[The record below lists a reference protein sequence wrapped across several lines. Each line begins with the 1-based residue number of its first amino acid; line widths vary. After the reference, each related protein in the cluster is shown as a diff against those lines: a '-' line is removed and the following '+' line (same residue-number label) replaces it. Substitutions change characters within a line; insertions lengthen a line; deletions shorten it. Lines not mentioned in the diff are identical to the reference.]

1 MEINP
6 YFVLD
11 AQHGRRTS
19 ARRKQDRYHAKAK
32 KTRRERANFWKL
44 RDAKDVEYK
53 KLHCH
58 DILQFS
64 AGGALRASVWKEDFL
79 ELRRRVIEHYLRR
92 PVIEHY
98 SQPGDDDGEQECKR
112 GAAENDWSGNDWS
125 GSAPVPTPI
134 ISGPEEIEA
143 LINNKERFIEYC
155 HCISPVSSDDY
166 CFMIPDVQR
175 CIESREILVKF
186 DMKECCQGT
195 SAHATLLRKV
205 EDYCRSVYS
214 LSPSKMLITIQ
225 GSILEDE
232 IDCDYDDYSP
242 TQDRLHANENTSA
255 DNLNNMNESDRR
267 REMIQFYKDHGYR
280 ILPWECCVSVTSD
293 GSSVGAY
300 SKHLSDPALDI
311 DGELFMAQF

>member
-1 MEINP
+1 METNP

-19 ARRKQDRYHAKAK
+19 ARRKQDRYRAKAK
-32 KTRRERANFWKL
+32 KTRREHANFWKL
-44 RDAKDVEYK
+44 REAKDAEYR

-58 DILQFS
+58 EIVLDS
-64 AGGALRASVWKEDFL
+64 AAGSLRASVWKEDFL
-79 ELRRRVIEHYLRR
+79 DLRRSTIEHYGQ
-92 PVIEHY
+92 
-98 SQPGDDDGEQECKR
+98 SGGDGQEQDWNEDDG
-112 GAAENDWSGNDWS
+112 GAGGWGRAENDWSR
-125 GSAPVPTPI
+125 SAPVHTPI
-134 ISGPEEIEA
+134 ISGTAEFEA
-143 LINNKERFIEYC
+143 LIHNKERFIEYC
-155 HCISPVSSDDY
+155 HGIAPPSPDDY

-195 SAHATLLRKV
+195 SEHATLLRKV

-225 GSILEDE
+225 GSIAQDE
-232 IDCDYDDYSP
+232 MDWDYDDYSP
-242 TQDRLHANENTSA
+242 TEERLHTHETPSA
-255 DNLNNMNESDRR
+255 DNLNNMNEFDRH

-280 ILPWECCVSVTSD
+280 ILPWQCCVSDAYGYGGRGVD
-293 GSSVGAY
+293 AY

-311 DGELFMAQF
+311 DGELFMAQ